1 MSVTHSTSN
10 APPAPRIAGETWRF
24 AALLFFFWSSVVTFE
39 GFLVPYL
46 TSIGF
51 GSGAA
56 GLIMSSVFL
65 AAIVCAPLWGMV
77 CDATDGHRKVVV
89 SALAAAIV
97 IVLLM
102 PVAAPSFA
110 LVFLLGVLYSATGN
124 SMPGVLDSW
133 IMRRRLEEPRI
144 EYGIA
149 RGFGSAGFAVGG
161 VVLGRLSDVYGPQVL
176 FPAYAVVIGMALLM
190 IVRLP
195 GGSRSGSGRAREGS
209 RSDRSTSDESTT
221 DESRPAESMTADST
235 PGEAT
240 TDTGAEPRPSEQAA
254 SGYGEAV
261 LPEADRP
268 VVATAMRYSGEA
280 ARAVISSTPYLVFLV
295 VSLVIIIQLRAAITF
310 MPLLIYEVGG
320 SNIHVGLSQTVA
332 ASSEIPFMFATALL
346 LRYFRPRALLLFG
359 MAGLVVR
366 TGIMGWMMTPGAI
379 VAVQALHGLSF
390 GVFLPVSIHY
400 IDRVAPRQYAT
411 FFQTLAPSIY
421 FGLGSVIGSSLGGV
435 FVEAFGLRPMY
446 RLLGLPA
453 LAATLAFACFMLY
466 EHRRGRRT
474 VAGGRRPRY
483 H

>member
-1 MSVTHSTSN
+1 MTRNGPS
-10 APPAPRIAGETWRF
+10 AQPAPRIAGETWRF
-24 AALLFFFWSSVVTFE
+24 AALLFFFWSSVVTLE

-56 GLIMSSVFL
+56 GLVMSSVFL
-65 AAIVCAPLWGMV
+65 AGIVCAPLWGMV
-77 CDATDGHRKVVV
+77 CDATDRHRTVVV
-89 SALAAAIV
+89 TALAVAIV
-97 IVLLM
+97 IVLLI

-195 GGSRSGSGRAREGS
+195 GGSRSGSWRARERS
-209 RSDRSTSDESTT
+209 RSDRSTS

-240 TDTGAEPRPSEQAA
+240 TDAGAEPRPSEQAA